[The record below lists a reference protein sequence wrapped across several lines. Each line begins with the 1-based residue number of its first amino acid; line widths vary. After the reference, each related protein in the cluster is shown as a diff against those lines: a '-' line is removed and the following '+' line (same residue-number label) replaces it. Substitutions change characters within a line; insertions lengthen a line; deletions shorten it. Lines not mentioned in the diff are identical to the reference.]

1 MNLRRPRFQRVA
13 VHGCLCIAAL
23 AGGAGVLGQD
33 KTGAPYDE
41 WRLVEPAQEMQDY
54 KAALR
59 DGSFDEASRKFL
71 LEIALPQLGMRK
83 NRAAIDAVRRRMR
96 EVLCG
101 EGGGDPKAA
110 TSAMQIVKEFMTGLA
125 RDKKADLVTR
135 VNAALLVGELRG
147 GNKPWTPAV
156 APLAEMLGD
165 DALPAAVR
173 IAAAAGLARHVEADP
188 EARATDV
195 GPKLVA
201 VAGSP
206 LAGLDPV
213 AADWLRS
220 RALSMLARMGP
231 AAPNGTGAMAATVLA
246 DAQRPIDVRVRAA
259 AAAGRCVKAPGD
271 TDVAAAISAIRAVAD
286 AALAATKAATDRRER
301 ALRLAGVAAGQ
312 LQAKPQAG
320 VVVDGVPAGGTT
332 QAYRRDAWRLATL
345 ADALAT
351 PAGDAGLARFAGP
364 AAVTATDMARALREG
379 AARLDAQPDSATLD
393 AAIQGLAATGKPAA
407 AADGTPATG
416 KPAAVPEPADGIPFG
431 EK

>member
-1 MNLRRPRFQRVA
+1 MNCRRPHFRPVA
-13 VHGCLCIAAL
+13 VLGCLCIAAL
-23 AGGAGVLGQD
+23 AGTGALGQD
-33 KTGAPYDE
+33 KAGASYDE

-83 NRAAIDAVRRRMR
+83 NRAGIDLVRRRMR

-101 EGGGDPKAA
+101 EGGGDPKASA
-110 TSAMQIVKEFMTGLA
+110 SAMQIVTEFMTALA
-125 RDKKADLVTR
+125 RDKKAEIVTR

-147 GNKPWTPAV
+147 SGNKPWTPAV
-156 APLAEMLGD
+156 VPLVEMVGD

-201 VAGSP
+201 LAGSP
-206 LAGLDPV
+206 LAGIDPV

-220 RALSMLARMGP
+220 RALAMLARMGP
-231 AAPNGTGAMAATVLA
+231 AAPNGTGAMAAKMLA

-259 AAAGRCVKAPGD
+259 AAVGRCVKAPGD
-271 TDVAAAISAIRAVAD
+271 TDVAAAVAAIRAVAE
-286 AALAATKAATDRRER
+286 AGLAATKAATDRRER
-301 ALRLAGVAAGQ
+301 VFRLSGNATGQ
-312 LQAKPQAG
+312 AQAQPGPAP
-320 VVVDGVPAGGTT
+320 DGGSTGGTT
-332 QAYRRDAWRLATL
+332 QEYRRDAWRLATL

-351 PAGDAGLARFAGP
+351 SAGDGGLARFAG
-364 AAVTATDMARALREG
+364 AAAATATDVARALREG
-379 AARLDAQPDSATLD
+379 AAGLDAQPGAKALD
-393 AAIQGLAATGKPAA
+393 AAIQGLAATKAPAA
-407 AADGTPATG
+407 AGDGARAAE
-416 KPAAVPEPADGIPFG
+416 KPAAVAAPADGIPFG